1 MKLRAAVIFIA
12 DLGDGIPRAGG
23 LDARP
28 GAAGFAGVVV
38 PLAGLEPARC
48 CHHLILSLISDVFSS
63 CYADKEISVSPR

>member
-1 MKLRAAVIFIA
+1 MKLPAAVIFIA

-28 GAAGFAGVVV
+28 AAGVAGVVV

-48 CHHLILSLISDVFSS
+48 FHHLILSLISDFFSS
-63 CYADKEISVSPR
+63 RCADKEISRFPR